1 METLNNLFFNAAVKQ
16 YRFETKIGQLTT
28 EQLFQ
33 LPLESRSNDDLN
45 TLAKTINRSIKAF
58 AEEDFVNSA
67 RNPAKEDLENKLE
80 IVKAVIEYKQAQ
92 NAAKVN
98 AQQTAE
104 RKRQLTDL
112 LAQKQTEKLAGL
124 SEEEIA
130 AELKKLG

>member
-1 METLNNLFFNAAVKQ
+1 METLSNLLFNAAVKK

-28 EQLFQ
+28 EQLFD

-98 AQQTAE
+98 AQQIAE

-124 SEEEIA
+124 SEKEIA

>member
-1 METLNNLFFNAAVKQ
+1 MENINQLFFIAAVKQ
-16 YRFETKIGQLTT
+16 YRFDSKVGQLTV
-28 EQLFQ
+28 EQLFH
-33 LPLESRSNDDLN
+33 LPLESRSSDDLN
-45 TLAKTINRSIKAF
+45 TLAKTINRAIKAF

-67 RNPAKEDLENKLE
+67 RNPAKQDLENKLE
-80 IVKAVIEYKQAQ
+80 IVKAVIEHKQSE

-98 AQQTAE
+98 AQQNAE

-130 AELKKLG
+130 AELKKLN